1 MIDIHRVTHILCIQL
16 LSLKISIYNETITLS
31 MPQVYLLPPKVASRF
46 LYYLFTFSLNTQ
58 HKIYTLS
65 KFLSTQYSIINYRH
79 LALGLNLK

>member
-1 MIDIHRVTHILCIQL
+1 MIDIHRVTRILCIQL

-58 HKIYTLS
+58 HKIYTFS
-65 KFLSTQYSIINYRH
+65 PSVACSSWAH
-79 LALGLNLK
+79 SMEALQNM